1 MISDPAQVTHLV
13 TVAQKEMDIVMKEK
27 ARAAMEETIKDVM
40 VFTTKNK
47 TNDDFE
53 HQLLKQRRIC
63 NPEAR
68 ELLNMYLMYRGQDEA
83 PNTFLC
89 CYRCKGCCHTMDMCK
104 NTRTTVMDFVKQ
116 KKPRCPS
123 CGGDGHDETTC
134 GIVLNKDCPKWQ
146 DKQAKSQTP
155 SETPN

>member
-1 MISDPAQVTHLV
+1 MANDQDEIVPPAPKARNIAAGTEDMIHDPAQMTHLI
-13 TVAQKEMDIVMKEK
+13 TVAQKEMDTVMKEK

-68 ELLNMYLMYRGQDEA
+68 ELMNMYLMYRGQDEA

-89 CYRCKGCCHTMDMCK
+89 CYRCKGSGHMT
-104 NTRTTVMDFVKQ
+104 TR
-116 KKPRCPS
+116 
-123 CGGDGHDETTC
+123 DG
-134 GIVLNKDCPKWQ
+134 Q
-146 DKQAKSQTP
+146 
-155 SETPN
+155 